1 MALSFEEVNVLGNL
15 INDTYGK
22 GSTNPGGDD
31 RTSGVPSYGNS
42 RLGGYN
48 EPRSSSGSLSTVA
61 TKASLQGE
69 MLCVTSLCIVNLGP
83 HGHQHQKIQDT
94 ENELNQYI
102 NKYMKD
108 LKKDFKKKKFA
119 GRALKTKEDTNRRTT
134 DVQMINHYA
143 ETRQAYVYRRAYFE
157 IS

>member
-22 GSTNPGGDD
+22 PSTQTGYSSAEQGGDP
-31 RTSGVPSYGNS
+31 RY
-42 RLGGYN
+42 GGYSAGGKGTAN
-48 EPRSSSGSLSTVA
+48 SVA

-69 MLCVTSLCIVNLGP
+69 RLCVTSLCIVNLGP
-83 HGHQHQKIQDT
+83 HGHQHQVIQQT
-94 ENELNQYI
+94 ENELNQHI
-102 NKYMKD
+102 NAYMKE
-108 LKKDFKKKKFA
+108 LKKNFKKKEYA
-119 GRALKTKEDTNRRTT
+119 GRALKAKEDKSKRTT

-143 ETRQAYVYRRAYFE
+143 ETRQAYIYRRAYFE